1 MSGGEIVSST
11 LFVNSPNVFIGLA
24 LNSAVT
30 GDEFSIQIPDAIGS
44 PNLTFLVNGTTG
56 SSPFAAASV
65 AAVPLPATGWMLLAG
80 ISGVAAMSRR
90 KKRK

>member
-1 MSGGEIVSST
+1 M
-11 LFVNSPNVFIGLA
+11 
-24 LNSAVT
+24 
-30 GDEFSIQIPDAIGS
+30 
-44 PNLTFLVNGTTG
+44 NGTTG